1 MPRSGGRRN
10 SFSPET
16 PVWTPD
22 GQVPIG
28 EVVAGDAVLGY
39 NEATG
44 TTGTYTV
51 TGVWKH
57 EDPLVVALTIDD
69 EVITATLEHP
79 FYVMLRGWVAAENL
93 RPGQAIRRAD
103 GSYGLVRAVAQ
114 VAEHQPMVNLSVAE
128 AHTFFVGDDG
138 WLVFVYS
145 PSPPPPEALLQL
157 GGGQMHQQRPAMR
170 AGARLVASVKLHQ
183 QAA

>member
-1 MPRSGGRRN
+1 
-10 SFSPET
+10 
-16 PVWTPD
+16 
-22 GQVPIG
+22 
-28 EVVAGDAVLGY
+28 
-39 NEATG
+39 
-44 TTGTYTV
+44 
-51 TGVWKH
+51 
-57 EDPLVVALTIDD
+57 
-69 EVITATLEHP
+69 
-79 FYVMLRGWVAAENL
+79 MLRGWVAAENL

-114 VAEHQPMVNLSVAE
+114 VAEPQPMVNLSVAE

-145 PSPPPPEALLQL
+145 SSPPPPEALLQF
-157 GGGQMHQQRPAMR
+157 GGRQMHQQRPAVR